1 MHILAY
7 SIGAREAA
15 RRLGIKEST
24 LLSWSHRLKW
34 KLPRRKVGRPPLEV
48 KEDPSD
54 VLLDYKRRGG
64 LTRLD
69 MARALAAVA
78 ERLAGTGGKGAH
90 SPAMRSFCNQG
101 QGVVTVQPGGFGVA
115 SRRLILKKI
124 PLPGGGGREI
134 GICGGGLPLSNKRPK
149 MLRHAIGRFTKGPL
163 ASSIG

>member
-1 MHILAY
+1 VQKKTTKQQTKPPISRGAVHILAY

-34 KLPRRKVGRPPLEV
+34 KLPRRKIGRPPLEV

-69 MARALAAVA
+69 MARAVAAAA
-78 ERLAGTGGKGAH
+78 ERLAGMGGKGG
-90 SPAMRSFCNQG
+90 S
-101 QGVVTVQPGGFGVA
+101 
-115 SRRLILKKI
+115 
-124 PLPGGGGREI
+124 
-134 GICGGGLPLSNKRPK
+134 
-149 MLRHAIGRFTKGPL
+149 
-163 ASSIG
+163 